1 LRLTGGDAATAEDL
15 VQEAFVGLV
24 RAWRDGRV
32 DRLEIRWLIKV
43 VRQRFLDGVRGRS
56 REDRRP
62 RLVAAGTSSSD
73 PHGVAGRRAMAWLER
88 LPSRAR
94 AALVLRYVDDLPV
107 GAVAAAL
114 GVSTRAAESLLA
126 RGRRQ
131 LRTIV
136 EEERCG

>member
-32 DRLEIRWLIKV
+32 DRLEIGWLIKV

-56 REDRRP
+56 REDRRL
-62 RLVAAGTSSSD
+62 RL
-73 PHGVAGRRAMAWLER
+73 AGRRAMAWLER

-94 AALVLRYVDDLPV
+94 AALVLRYVDNLPV

>member
-1 LRLTGGDAATAEDL
+1 M
-15 VQEAFVGLV
+15 
-24 RAWRDGRV
+24 
-32 DRLEIRWLIKV
+32 
-43 VRQRFLDGVRGRS
+43 
-56 REDRRP
+56 P
-62 RLVAAGTSSSD
+62 SSEQ
-73 PHGVAGRRAMAWLER
+73 HGVEGRRAMAWLER
-88 LPSRAR
+88 LPPRTR